1 MASKAF
7 RRLLEV
13 VIRVLHLHLPHHP
26 QTPHA
31 LDHELLVEIF
41 DMTYDAIRHILSADY
56 ISAHSLVDKLVDKV
70 MRRVLPFRARPKPQQ
85 RDEWPPITTGNVLP
99 TDTIPRSIGA
109 LYRSLPI
116 PAIVRRSYADVL
128 QSKYPAQPQS
138 PVHKVFC
145 TEELLEDI
153 LSHLPPLQLRNA
165 LLVCR
170 RFRRCIDP
178 KKCSRKMKRAL
189 GLDFTRR
196 RWSDIAWEIYRLKR
210 CYKIDHFHQNLL
222 FNVSFSTSLTLG
234 EEIVPV
240 LQIAP
245 FQRSSIMLSP
255 GEDGVTVQLWLK
267 SEDVNTE
274 IRDLAPKGVVRLQSR
289 GSVNMKLYD
298 DRYRHSWKDVKI
310 VKAAVVV
317 KVLIRVDFRKVMIA
331 DMHNI
336 GHCGFPFCHV
346 GSHGLQEVSTTDS
359 TT

>member
-1 MASKAF
+1 M
-7 RRLLEV
+7 
-13 VIRVLHLHLPHHP
+13 
-26 QTPHA
+26 
-31 LDHELLVEIF
+31 
-41 DMTYDAIRHILSADY
+41 
-56 ISAHSLVDKLVDKV
+56 
-70 MRRVLPFRARPKPQQ
+70 
-85 RDEWPPITTGNVLP
+85 
-99 TDTIPRSIGA
+99 PRSIGA

-128 QSKYPAQPQS
+128 QSKYPAKPQS

-189 GLDFTRR
+189 GLEFTRR
-196 RWSDIAWEIYRLKR
+196 RWSDLAWEIYQLKR

-255 GEDGVTVQLWLK
+255 GEDCVTIQLMLK

-289 GSVNMKLYD
+289 GSVNMELYD
-298 DRYRHSWKDVKI
+298 DRYRHSWKDMKV

-346 GSHGLQEVSTTDS
+346 GSHGLQETVKCFSPQDATLGNLLDFLDVVEMEVMQNNSFIESVNRSSFVTKGRSPWIGRRGDPPLQITPS
-359 TT
+359 WN